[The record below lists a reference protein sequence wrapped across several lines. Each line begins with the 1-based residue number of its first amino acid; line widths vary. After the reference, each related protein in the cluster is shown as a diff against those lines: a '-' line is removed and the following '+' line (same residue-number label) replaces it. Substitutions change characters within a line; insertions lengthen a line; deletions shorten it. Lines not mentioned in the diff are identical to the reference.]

1 MSVPLRLLAALAA
14 LGAGVAGVLVT
25 VALLRSVPGPPGASV
40 TAPAAPAAAA
50 PAGVAG
56 GRIRTPD
63 DPAFPSP
70 PGGAVVLAREAG
82 ANALG
87 LAVAPTLVRV
97 SVVDPNGDGVAHLRV
112 AVALGTG
119 PFRPAGA
126 CGAGCYQLPARP
138 RSTRVTVRLGAAR
151 YAFALPRLPA
161 RGAGP
166 IVARAAATWNAL
178 RTLVWHERLASDP
191 THALTIV
198 YRAQAPDA
206 LAYTIAGAS
215 SSVIIDGTRWDRP
228 GPGAP
233 WQRSPQ
239 NPPVRQP
246 QPYWQSAVDAYVLG
260 AGTVGGRRV
269 WRVSFFDP
277 LSPAWFEASVDR
289 RTYRTLELTMIA
301 AAHFMH
307 DRYGPF
313 DRPFRLLPP
322 T

>member
-1 MSVPLRLLAALAA
+1 
-14 LGAGVAGVLVT
+14 
-25 VALLRSVPGPPGASV
+25 
-40 TAPAAPAAAA
+40 
-50 PAGVAG
+50 
-56 GRIRTPD
+56 
-63 DPAFPSP
+63 
-70 PGGAVVLAREAG
+70 
-82 ANALG
+82 
-87 LAVAPTLVRV
+87 APTLVRV

-126 CGAGCYQLPARP
+126 CGAGCYQLPA
-138 RSTRVTVRLGAAR
+138 
-151 YAFALPRLPA
+151 LPRPPA

-277 LSPAWFEASVDR
+277 LSPAWFEAS
-289 RTYRTLELTMIA
+289 
-301 AAHFMH
+301 
-307 DRYGPF
+307 
-313 DRPFRLLPP
+313 
-322 T
+322 